1 MSVST
6 TARATSSLPV
16 AGIIPFSATDWPG
29 RLTATAFTQGC
40 PLRCVY
46 CHNPTLQEFRAGAHD
61 FGEVLELLDA
71 RRGLLDGLVISG
83 GEPTASH
90 GLGEAIAA
98 THGSGFLV
106 GLHTCGYAP
115 NRLARLLRHPETTPD
130 WIGLDVK
137 GLPQDMPAVA
147 GCTLPVARA
156 SWRSLELLS
165 ASGVEVQVRTTLWR
179 GSVLEDHLPEL
190 TDKVAGY
197 GHDLVVQW
205 ARDCDTGGHY
215 HGQGIAA

>member
-1 MSVST
+1 MSAST
-6 TARATSSLPV
+6 TAKPTCDLPI

-29 RLTATAFTQGC
+29 RLTVTAFTQGC

-46 CHNPTLQEFRAGAHD
+46 CHNPSLQEFRPGAHD
-61 FGEVLELLDA
+61 FAEVLELLDA

-90 GLGEAIAA
+90 GLAEAIAA
-98 THGSGFLV
+98 THDMGFRV

-115 NRLARLLRHPETTPD
+115 NRLAKLFERPDTTPD

-147 GCTLPVARA
+147 GCTLPVAQA
-156 SWRSLELLS
+156 SWRSLDLMA
-165 ASGVEVQVRTTLWR
+165 ASGIELQVRTTLWR
-179 GSVLEDHLPEL
+179 GSVLEEHLPEL
-190 TDKVAGY
+190 KEKVGGY
-197 GHDLVVQW
+197 GQELVVQW
-205 ARDCDTGGHY
+205 ARDCDADGHY
-215 HGQGIAA
+215 QGQSAAA